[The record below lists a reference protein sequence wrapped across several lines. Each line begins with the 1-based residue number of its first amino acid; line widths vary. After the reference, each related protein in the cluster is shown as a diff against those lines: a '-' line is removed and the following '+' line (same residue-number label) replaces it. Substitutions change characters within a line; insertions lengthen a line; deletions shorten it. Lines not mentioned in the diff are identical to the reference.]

1 MTVRYSYVD
10 WLQIFR
16 ILAAFCFGIAFGV
29 ILIHYVHAQ
38 DADPRYLCLSDN
50 PTLKQKCEQDEANK
64 LRDLQMRVQIWNLLN
79 CSTRDICTSIAP
91 QIQNETG
98 YYCHDHFGN
107 GTIICH
113 NHKHN
118 MTMPVAQQYVNMTV
132 YPKTLSFCYPVKH
145 LDAVEKVKKD
155 YVECNYVEMP
165 NKKLKHVR
173 DFLENWTAQR

>member
-1 MTVRYSYVD
+1 MTISYSYVD

-38 DADPRYLCLSDN
+38 DIDPRYTCLYEFQYPFN
-50 PTLKQKCEQDEANK
+50 VYCNQQRIN
-64 LRDLQMRVQIWNLLN
+64 DLIDQLDQRAREFNSIFGLNHSAYGQQI
-79 CSTRDICTSIAP
+79 
-91 QIQNETG
+91 
-98 YYCHDHFGN
+98 
-107 GTIICH
+107 
-113 NHKHN
+113 
-118 MTMPVAQQYVNMTV
+118 VNMTI

-173 DFLENWTAQR
+173 DFLQNWTAQK